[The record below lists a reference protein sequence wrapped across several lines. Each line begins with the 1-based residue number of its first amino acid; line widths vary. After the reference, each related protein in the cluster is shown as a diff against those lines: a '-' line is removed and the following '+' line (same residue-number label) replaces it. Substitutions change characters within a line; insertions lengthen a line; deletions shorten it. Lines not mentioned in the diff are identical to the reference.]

1 MFYWC
6 WGRPALDQV
15 QCGTGGQCC
24 FFHHCLTSWTD
35 HSSSQGCLLSWTC
48 THTACLCMCTCPHNK
63 QHFNCEPMGLCSQP
77 RNADPPEQHG
87 KTPPYGF
94 PNYEVFPYGYAKS
107 TLFSHP
113 YLSITLL
120 LYCTMR
126 DYSQCR
132 VFKDNQVPLER
143 HCRHFVRLPS
153 SQFLCQPQKN
163 SDMQVTRPVVPETS
177 LFHHWKLHFWDG
189 LSF

>member
-1 MFYWC
+1 
-6 WGRPALDQV
+6 
-15 QCGTGGQCC
+15 
-24 FFHHCLTSWTD
+24 
-35 HSSSQGCLLSWTC
+35 
-48 THTACLCMCTCPHNK
+48 
-63 QHFNCEPMGLCSQP
+63 MGLCSQP
-77 RNADPPEQHG
+77 RNADPPEQQG
-87 KTPPYGF
+87 ETPPYGF
-94 PNYEVFPYGYAKS
+94 PNNEVFPYGYAKS
-107 TLFSHP
+107 TLLSHP

-163 SDMQVTRPVVPETS
+163 SDMQVTRPCCARDITIPSLETTFLRWLIFLRVDEIRTAGS
-177 LFHHWKLHFWDG
+177 RQAENAETLRWIHRALEKFWCQELNSVSTG
-189 LSF
+189 